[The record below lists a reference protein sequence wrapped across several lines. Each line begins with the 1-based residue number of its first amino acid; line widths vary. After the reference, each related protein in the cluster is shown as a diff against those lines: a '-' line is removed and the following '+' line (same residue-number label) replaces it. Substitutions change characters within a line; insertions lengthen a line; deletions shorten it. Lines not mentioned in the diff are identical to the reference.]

1 MLDPLL
7 LTEVRKEMGKGTIK
21 FPVPGYRNEPI
32 EVRTEINREQGWTCS
47 ITSDSWTRLEDA
59 VSGLERSRNFVAVS
73 QQALKLVEN
82 FYENLEEVK
91 REYKIA
97 ELARQQARDEEARQ
111 KREAREA
118 DAPVGDKLAKT
129 IIDRMVAAAKQ
140 MKENRQRWES
150 VTIVTATRGERSFK
164 NIRVTSSGAGLCLFN
179 LDWSRIS
186 KDYAR
191 KYIADSSLACLNAH
205 EVDVA
210 DARVANFLMSKK
222 A

>member
-1 MLDPLL
+1 MLDPRL
-7 LTEVRKEMGKGTIK
+7 LTEVRKEMAKGVIK

-32 EVRTEINREQGWTCS
+32 EVRTEIDRDAGWTCT
-47 ITSDSWTRLEDA
+47 ITSDSWTRLDHE
-59 VSGLERSRNFVAVS
+59 VTGLERSRAFAEKS
-73 QQALKLVEN
+73 QEALKLVEN
-82 FYENLEEVK
+82 FYENIDEAK

-97 ELARQQARDEEARQ
+97 ELARQQARDEEARI

-118 DAPVGDKLAKT
+118 DAAVGDKLAKT
-129 IIDRMVAAAKQ
+129 IIDRMVAAAKR
-140 MKENRQRWES
+140 MKEQRIRWES